1 MINTP
6 NSHFADGDLVLARN
20 GLNPQI
26 RFAIGVIADDGGR
39 KPLVQMR
46 LLHVL
51 RAWGNDG
58 HGRPDERLVQAIHS
72 GLGLYAEFKRGDAV
86 KISREEYEAALQQPA
101 SALAARLF
109 STQEH
114 PSLIEKQA
122 TAVAAKAI
130 RAKP

>member
-26 RFAIGVIADDGGR
+26 RFAIGVIDGDDQ
-39 KPLVQMR
+39 KSVVQVR

-51 RAWGNDG
+51 RDWGNDG
-58 HGRPDERLVQAIHS
+58 HCRPDERLVQAIHS
-72 GLGLYAEFKRGDAV
+72 GLGQYAQFKRGDAV
-86 KISREEYEAALQQPA
+86 KISREEYMVALQQPA

-109 STQEH
+109 STQER
-114 PSLIEKQA
+114 PSLIEKLATTVAA
-122 TAVAAKAI
+122 TAT